1 MSTKPNHLQR
11 GDLMSTEILSVILS
25 GQLILVVWQVYKEL
39 AERKEKKLQAQR
51 ASAQNDDALRNMVF
65 KLYRDRMEQ
74 KILAT
79 YKKVNKRDAGL
90 REALMLL
97 QDDME
102 FYIKQGG
109 NGLVKELYLKL
120 CHHVRDTLGEQ
131 YYVLLV
137 VDSIEEFSRT

>member
-1 MSTKPNHLQR
+1 
-11 GDLMSTEILSVILS
+11 MSTEILGVLLS

-39 AERKEKKLQAQR
+39 SDRKEKKLQAQR

-65 KLYRDRMEQ
+65 KLYRDSMEQ
-74 KILAT
+74 KILAA
-79 YKKVNKRDAGL
+79 YKKVNKHDAGL
-90 REALMLL
+90 REALILL
-97 QDDME
+97 QEDME

-109 NGLVKELYLKL
+109 NGLVKELYLRL

-137 VDSIEEFSRT
+137 VESIEEFNHT